1 MSNFSDNFSDDSSSP
16 PVAPRNVDSKEF
28 SFDIP
33 IQIEA
38 SSKEEAEQLK
48 DEYQNKLEQE
58 LQEMTTEEFSEK
70 YGIPI
75 HELTKAINNDSED
88 IEEIED
94 FDGSDGS
101 IDINLNADIRS
112 KQTSIVYRMPTLNLK
127 IYVVPQETEE
137 KTQQLKEMY
146 MEKIRKHL
154 EVLEKGDSVGGFY
167 DAGFDIFCPTT
178 QQCKVGKV
186 AKYHLGIKCS
196 SFVSDPSDK
205 FSNVDESMNF
215 PVGYFLMPRSSIS
228 KTSLRLANSVGV
240 IDSGYRGE
248 LIAMFDC
255 FYGDYKIE
263 EGSRLMQVVAPSMM
277 PIYPILVDTEEEL
290 GTTDRGEGG
299 FGSTGK

>member
-16 PVAPRNVDSKEF
+16 PIAPRNVDSKEF

-48 DEYQNKLEQE
+48 DEYQTKLEQE

-75 HELTKAINNDSED
+75 HELNKVVNKDSE
-88 IEEIED
+88 E
-94 FDGSDGS
+94 FDEFDEFEGSDGS
-101 IDINLNADIRS
+101 IDINVNEDIRS

-127 IYVVPQETEE
+127 IYVIPQETEE

-146 MEKIRKHL
+146 VDKIKKHL
-154 EVLEKGDSVGGFY
+154 EVLEKGNNIGGFY

-205 FSNVDESMNF
+205 FGHQDESMSF